1 MLLKLIAGLSDRDNR
16 FEAAKKLAA
25 YFGCSY
31 LFVFIVDQEI
41 GVLLPAQGF
50 PQTLPDGRA
59 WQAFINACP
68 EDGCYSG
75 HLPFPDND
83 KIVPAIGLSGPQ
95 NSVIILLGGTPPPHE
110 IVPLQVISPLLIS
123 LFTQESIQ
131 SSAKT
136 KVEFAEKAVAKAE
149 KLASTIDVMRI
160 HLKDA
165 LVQKEK
171 DKKAIENLMKKK
183 DDFMNVASHE
193 LKTPITTMKA
203 YLQILQ
209 KMVPSTAV
217 ASPGDFIDKANRQ
230 INKITGLIDDLLD
243 VSKIQAGKMVY
254 NFADVDLAALVEE
267 TIAQT
272 QMTIS
277 THRIVLQNNSHV
289 IVNGERNR
297 LEQVLSNFLANAIK
311 YSPNASE
318 VVVKSEVTN
327 DEVKV
332 SVRDFGIGIPPDEQ
346 QYVFDRFYRVNE
358 SSRKF
363 SGLGLG
369 LFISAEIIKRH
380 GGTIA
385 VESNGS
391 GSEFSFTLPVIQIR
405 DLRANEN
412 LVEYNK

>member
-31 LFVFIVDQEI
+31 LLIFIVDKEI
-41 GVLLPAQGF
+41 GVLLPAPGF

-68 EDGCYSG
+68 ENGCYSG
-75 HLPFPDND
+75 HLPFPEHD
-83 KIVPAIGLSGPQ
+83 KIVPAIGLSGPE
-95 NSVIILLGGTPPPHE
+95 NSVIILLGGIPSPHE
-110 IVPLQVISPLLIS
+110 VAPLKVISPILIS
-123 LFTQESIQ
+123 LFTQESMQ

-136 KVEFAEKAVAKAE
+136 KVEFAEKTVAKAE
-149 KLASTIDVMRI
+149 KLASTIDVMRV

-165 LVQKEK
+165 LIQKEK
-171 DKKAIENLMKKK
+171 DKQAIEDLMKKK
-183 DDFMNVASHE
+183 DEFMNVASHE

-217 ASPGDFIDKANRQ
+217 ASAGDFIDKANRQ
-230 INKITGLIDDLLD
+230 IKKITDLIDDLLD
-243 VSKIQAGKMVY
+243 VNKIQAGKMVY
-254 NFADVDLAALVEE
+254 HFSDIDLAALIEE
-267 TIAQT
+267 VVAQT
-272 QMTIS
+272 QITTS
-277 THRIVLQNNSHV
+277 THRIVLQNNGQV

-318 VVVKSEVTN
+318 VVVKSEVAN
-327 DEVKV
+327 NKVKV

-385 VESNGS
+385 VESSSS
-391 GSEFSFTLPVIQIR
+391 GSEFSFTLPVIKIP
-405 DLRANEN
+405 DLTAKED
-412 LVEYNK
+412 LIEYNK